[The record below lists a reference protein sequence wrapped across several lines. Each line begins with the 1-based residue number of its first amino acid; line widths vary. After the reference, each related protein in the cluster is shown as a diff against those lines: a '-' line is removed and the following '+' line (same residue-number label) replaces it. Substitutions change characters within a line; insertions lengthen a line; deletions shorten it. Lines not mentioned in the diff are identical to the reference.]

1 MIGEM
6 SMSSGTARM
15 LEELGCPGMP
25 NTLNGLPV
33 KIDEN
38 VALGEFAGEANLIV
52 DKPIK
57 VARIRN
63 IQ

>member
-38 VALGEFAGEANLIV
+38 VALGEFVGDVNRTVREPVKI
-52 DKPIK
+52 
-57 VARIRN
+57 ARIRN

>member
-6 SMSSGTARM
+6 SMLSGTAQM
-15 LEELGCPGMP
+15 LEDMGCPGMP

-38 VALGEFAGEANLIV
+38 VTLGRFGGNVNLTV
-52 DKPIK
+52 HEPVRVK
-57 VARIRN
+57 RIRN
-63 IQ
+63 IR

>member
-15 LEELGCPGMP
+15 LEGLGCPGMP

-38 VALGEFAGEANLIV
+38 VSLGEFVGEANLIV

-57 VARIRN
+57 VTRIRN